1 MKTNNIFT
9 LFALLSIVLLL
20 ATAACNDKDKFNQKP
35 TATFVVSPY
44 SGSTST
50 VFSFDARESTDDIT
64 PSKQL
69 KVRWDFQNDGVWDS
83 EWDTAKVMTHIYSQE
98 GYYTVGMEVKD
109 SYGATGWT
117 SRNLI
122 VEAGNGLAPTA
133 TFTVSPSSGPVGTVF
148 TFDASGVSD
157 PQESA
162 DQLKV
167 RWDFD
172 GSGTWETDFS
182 TTKITTHQFNTE
194 GTYNVTMQV
203 MNTKGLT
210 DQTFK
215 SVVVGS
221 GGNVMMTFVTVDG
234 GSFNMGC
241 TSPNQDECNYDEFP
255 VRQVTV
261 SSFQI
266 SKYETTNKQFAEF
279 LNQVGASSDGSLS
292 GVQYIF
298 ISNEMCRIKY
308 SGNGFVVESGADD
321 LPVMAVAWEGAKAFC
336 EYAGGR
342 LPTEAEW
349 EFAARGGNQS
359 HNYNYSGGNVINDVA
374 WNANNSF
381 AIPQK
386 VGTRQANELGIY
398 DMSGNAMEWCSDW
411 YLWNYYQTGEN
422 NNPTGPATGNE
433 KVVRGGSVFNGA
445 DDCRVSDRYW
455 HEPQNVLNSVGFR
468 VVRDVPK

>member
-1 MKTNNIFT
+1 MKTNNTFT
-9 LFALLSIVLLL
+9 VLSLVILVLLL
-20 ATAACNDKDKFNQKP
+20 FTGACNHKEKFNQKP

-50 VFSFDARESTDDIT
+50 VFSFDARGTSDDQT
-64 PSKQL
+64 PSNGL
-69 KVRWDFQNDGVWDS
+69 KIRWDFQNDGVWDS

-117 SRNLI
+117 SRNLV
-122 VEAGNGLAPTA
+122 VEAGNSLAPHA
-133 TFTVSPSSGPVGTVF
+133 EFTVSPSSGPVGTLF
-148 TFDASGVSD
+148 TFDATGVTD
-157 PQESA
+157 PQENA

-172 GSGTWETDFS
+172 GSGTWETNFS

-221 GGNVMMTFVTVDG
+221 GGNVSLTFVTVEG

-241 TSPNQDECNYDEFP
+241 TSPNQNECDYDEFP
-255 VRQVTV
+255 VREVTV
-261 SSFQI
+261 NSFQI
-266 SKYETTNKQFAEF
+266 SKYEITNKQYAEF

-298 ISNEMCRIKY
+298 IGNEMCRIKY
-308 SGNGFVVESGADD
+308 SGNSFVAESGADD
-321 LPVMAVAWEGAKAFC
+321 LPVMAVTWQGALAFC

-359 HNYNYSGGNVINDVA
+359 HNYDYSGGNVINDVA
-374 WNANNSF
+374 WNANNSY
-381 AIPQK
+381 ALPQK

-411 YLWNYYQTGEN
+411 YKWNYYSQGEN
-422 NNPTGPATGNE
+422 NNPIGPATGDE

-455 HEPQNVLNSVGFR
+455 HEPQNVLNAVGFR
-468 VVRDVPK
+468 VAKDVSK